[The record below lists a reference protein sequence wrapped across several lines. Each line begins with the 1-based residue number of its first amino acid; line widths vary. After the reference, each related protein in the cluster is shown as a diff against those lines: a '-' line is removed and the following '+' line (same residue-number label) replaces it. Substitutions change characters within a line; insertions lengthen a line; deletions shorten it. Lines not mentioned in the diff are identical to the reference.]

1 MSAKTAPAHGT
12 THGDSEGHHGHVSKA
27 TYYRVFAALMLLMIL
42 TVAVYYGED
51 FLETQGIVL
60 PGVLV
65 VGIAMS
71 IAVAKTALIVLY
83 FMHVKV
89 SSKVAQIFAAASFV
103 WLLLLF
109 VITMGDY
116 AVRDWP
122 PQLDGPLSPTPGP
135 AISLI
140 LALFS

>member
-1 MSAKTAPAHGT
+1 MSVKTAPAHAT
-12 THGDSEGHHGHVSKA
+12 AHSAPDGHTNHVSKA
-27 TYYRVFAALMLLMIL
+27 TYYRVFVGLMLLMIL

-51 FLETQGIVL
+51 FLETQGIML
-60 PGVLV
+60 PGALV

-89 SSKVAQIFAAASFV
+89 GSKVAQIFAAASFV
-103 WLLLLF
+103 WLMLLF

-116 AVRDWP
+116 VARDWP
-122 PQLDGPLSPTPGP
+122 PQLNGPLSPTTSP
-135 AISLI
+135 ALSLI